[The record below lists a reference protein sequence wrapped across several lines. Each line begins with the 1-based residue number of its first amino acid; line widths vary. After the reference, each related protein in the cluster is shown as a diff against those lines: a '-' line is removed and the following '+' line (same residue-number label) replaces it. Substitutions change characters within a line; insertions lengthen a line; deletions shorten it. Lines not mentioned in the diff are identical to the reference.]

1 MWAPIWPDVPDDR
14 AAGRARSPTASTC
27 RPGCRPS
34 MARAVRR
41 ATSAPTGASATTIRR
56 CGTRV
61 LDDPRRGAVGR
72 APGAAPATCSRSSAS
87 ARAQRWTRGARQRR
101 RASSPPARCSIPNAL
116 TIGFARRFT
125 GYKRPELIFHDPE
138 RLRAHPQRA
147 GPAGADRL
155 RRQGASGRRH
165 RQAPPAAASTGARSI
180 RCSAAA
186 SRSSTT
192 TTCTSRTSS
201 CRAATSG

>member
-1 MWAPIWPDVPDDR
+1 MWAPIWPGVADDR

-27 RPGCRPS
+27 RRGCPREHGARCS
-34 MARAVRR
+34 TTHLGAGLARA
-41 ATSAPTGASATTIRR
+41 
-56 CGTRV
+56 
-61 LDDPRRGAVGR
+61 PRRPGAVGR
-72 APGAAPATCSRSSAS
+72 ACSTIPDEELWAVRQALRDYLFAFIRER
-87 ARAQRWTRGARQRR
+87 ARAALDATSTSAR
-101 RASSPPARCSIPNAL
+101 RASSRPARCSIPNAL

-147 GPAGADRL
+147 
-155 RRQGASGRRH
+155 
-165 RQAPPAAASTGARSI
+165 AAARCRSSSPARRIRPTRPASTTCSRSTAARSI

-186 SRSSTT
+186 SPSSTT